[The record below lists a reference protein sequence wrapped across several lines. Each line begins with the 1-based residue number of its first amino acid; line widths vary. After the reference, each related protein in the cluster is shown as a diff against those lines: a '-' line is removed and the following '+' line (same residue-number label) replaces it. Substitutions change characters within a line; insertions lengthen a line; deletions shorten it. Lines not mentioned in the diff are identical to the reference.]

1 MLCPNEIYISY
12 LAYPP
17 FGGPTPVGPL
27 ILTPAGE
34 YNGKSYY
41 TWYDSI
47 LGYDLFLVWSIVDL
61 RWEIGPGGLE
71 TLSVFTYSDFGD
83 TDCPVGTP
91 WVGAIKTVSEVV
103 TELGPI
109 LPEPL
114 TEEQICFPILVWNK
128 QCEFAQCVLE
138 YLQIL
143 QFSGTAPCEKFDKLK
158 NQRRALEILNCY
170 DVRDIPD
177 NTTNYNFLT
186 YSTIKKLLN
195 Y

>member
-12 LAYPP
+12 QAYPP
-17 FGGPTPVGPL
+17 LGTPTPVGPL
-27 ILTPAGE
+27 TLTPAGE

-61 RWEIGPGGLE
+61 RWEIGPGPIE
-71 TLSVFTYSDFGD
+71 TLTVFTYSDFGD
-83 TDCPVGTP
+83 TDCPVGDS
-91 WVGAIKTVSEVV
+91 WVGAIKTVSKVV

-109 LPEPL
+109 IPEL